1 MTAWNRV
8 ALGLLLVLALA
19 GSGNAA
25 AAPDNDLSGLTNREY
40 EEYTRDRFEWLTGEV
55 RSGHRLEAKAKRDCK
70 PGAAVNTDEGRAC
83 EILKASTDQTD
94 RILQEGQDLVKG
106 LQQRLGRVPAWAS
119 VANGQ
124 LIAAAGRAPSTASGI
139 APASAPAP
147 R

>member
-1 MTAWNRV
+1 MTASKRV

-19 GSGNAA
+19 GGAA
-25 AAPDNDLSGLTNREY
+25 AAPDNDLSGLSNREY
-40 EEYTRDRFEWLTGEV
+40 EDYTRDRFEWLTGEA

-83 EILKASTDQTD
+83 EIFKAATDQTD
-94 RILQEGQDLVKG
+94 RILQEGQDLLKG

-124 LIAAAGRAPSTASGI
+124 LTAAAGRALSAAPGI

-147 R
+147 APR

>member
-1 MTAWNRV
+1 MTASKRV

-19 GSGNAA
+19 GGAA
-25 AAPDNDLSGLTNREY
+25 AATPDNDLAGLSNREY
-40 EEYTRDRFEWLTGEV
+40 EDYTRDRFEWLTGEA

-70 PGAAVNTDEGRAC
+70 AGAAVNTDEGRAC
-83 EILKASTDQTD
+83 EIVKAATDQTD
-94 RILQEGQDLVKG
+94 RILQEGQDLLKG
-106 LQQRLGRVPAWAS
+106 LQQRLGHVPAWAS

-124 LIAAAGRAPSTASGI
+124 LVAAAGRTQSAAPGI